1 VSGFHDSKEKTGM
14 EQFPLFIPRNRSAMP
29 NPQAALETTMQKAES
44 LCLKNNKGVSF
55 PLHDNT
61 EC

>member
-1 VSGFHDSKEKTGM
+1 
-14 EQFPLFIPRNRSAMP
+14 MP

-61 EC
+61 KCQWYVT